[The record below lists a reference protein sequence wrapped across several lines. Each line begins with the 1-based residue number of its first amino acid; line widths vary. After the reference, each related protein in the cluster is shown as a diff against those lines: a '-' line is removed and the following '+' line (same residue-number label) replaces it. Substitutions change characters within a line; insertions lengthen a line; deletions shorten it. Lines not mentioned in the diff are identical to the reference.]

1 MTKQLIALAI
11 AAAFGVAHAADV
23 KPAAEPKP
31 AAAPTAAV
39 VKAEAPKSEVKAP
52 EVKPAAAAPEVKAE
66 AKPADNQHVKKVKH
80 VRQRRPRFI
89 RQTPRRRSS
98 RSRNKLPAATRG
110 RPSKSQPEPGA
121 RVAPVFCQRPWRS
134 RYWCPQMH
142 PWHLIWMVDKKGRP

>member
-1 MTKQLIALAI
+1 MTSGRIRPALFGTRQRNPAKPNQKPNKSVQGDSKMTKQLIALAI

-39 VKAEAPKSEVKAP
+39 VKAEVPKAEVKAP

-80 VRQRRPRFI
+80 APAT
-89 RQTPRRRSS
+89 TPEVHSAD
-98 RSRNKLPAATRG
+98 AA
-110 RPSKSQPEPGA
+110 KAVEP
-121 RVAPVFCQRPWRS
+121 V
-134 RYWCPQMH
+134 
-142 PWHLIWMVDKKGRP
+142 KK